1 MYSEEELDNLEQEEH
16 SLTEETLAILLLLL
30 SSLKVDLKYELRNF
44 YQEYGKDG
52 VVTYQE
58 ARKWVSNRD
67 HRKRLTALLTY
78 INTEFNITLS
88 ELNPKLKSLLTKII
102 GKESDFFDVEIDVD
116 KVIDEKWGADEST
129 WSDRLADDVALWSV
143 YIMNDIKRSLLRRD
157 DIQTVLKQLDKR
169 FLTMENVLER
179 LVLTESTA
187 MGSLARRK
195 IFEELGIKKYQFFTR
210 ADERTC
216 EICGSMHG
224 LVFPMSAYE
233 VGNTA
238 SPLHPRCRCW
248 EVPIME

>member
-30 SSLKVDLKYELRNF
+30 TSLKKDLATELRSF

-58 ARKWVSNRD
+58 ARKWLSNKD
-67 HRKRLTALLTY
+67 HRKRLTVLLTY

-88 ELNPKLKSLLTKII
+88 DIDPKLKSLLTKII
-102 GKESDFFDVEIDVD
+102 GKESDFFDVKVD
-116 KVIDEKWGADEST
+116 IEQVLNKNWGVDESN
-129 WSDRLADDVALWSV
+129 WSDRLADDVALWSA
-143 YIMNDIKRSLLRRD
+143 YIMNDIKRSMLRRD

-169 FLTMENVLER
+169 FMSIENVLKK

-187 MGSLARRK
+187 IGSLARRD
-195 IFEELGIKKYQFFTR
+195 IFKELGVEKYRFYTR

-233 VGNTA
+233 AGQTA

-248 EVPIME
+248 EVPILE

>member
-1 MYSEEELDNLEQEEH
+1 MYSEEELDKLEQEEH

-30 SSLKVDLKYELRNF
+30 VSLKEDLGTELRSF
-44 YQEYGKDG
+44 YQQYGKDG

-58 ARKWVSNRD
+58 ARKWVSNKD
-67 HRKRLTALLTY
+67 HRKRLTVLLSY

-102 GKESDFFDVEIDVD
+102 GKESDFFNVEIDVD
-116 KVIDEKWGADEST
+116 KVIDGEWGADEST

-169 FLTMENVLER
+169 FITMENVLER

-195 IFEELGIKKYQFFTR
+195 AFEELGIKKYQFFTR

-224 LVFPMSAYE
+224 LVFPMSAYD

-248 EVPIME
+248 EVPVLE

>member
-30 SSLKVDLKYELRNF
+30 MSLKKDLATELRSF

-58 ARKWVSNRD
+58 ARKWLNNKD
-67 HRKRLTALLTY
+67 HRKRLTVLLTY

-88 ELNPKLKSLLTKII
+88 DIDPKLKSLLTKII
-102 GKESDFFDVEIDVD
+102 GKESDFFDVKVD
-116 KVIDEKWGADEST
+116 IEQVLNKNWGVDESN
-129 WSDRLADDVALWSV
+129 WSDRLADDVALWSA
-143 YIMNDIKRSLLRRD
+143 YIMNDIKRSMLRRD

-169 FLTMENVLER
+169 FMSIENVLKK

-187 MGSLARRK
+187 IGSLARRD
-195 IFEELGIKKYQFFTR
+195 IFKELGVEKYRFYTR

-233 VGNTA
+233 VGQTA

-248 EVPIME
+248 EVPILE